1 MKKKPVTIRSLMKN
15 KAKPALTATG
25 TKSTLAGSTAGYRTI
40 PQIFLEDYGIQL
52 NEASGEWWRLE
63 QNPVV
68 NTELLDNLEHDLY
81 YYITAGGSYG
91 SGDVRLPI
99 KDSATGEVIVP
110 EGWTGPFTDV
120 VWWDCDVE
128 GIVHE
133 FRIYCYAREPYHATQ
148 KSVFLTRNTSDPAL
162 FATEAGSAPAPEPTT
177 APQQELIPA
186 SIPGPAPISEPETEP
201 TADPAPLPAP
211 EPLPV
216 PEPPPP
222 PATPP
227 PPAPTPVLPPPA
239 KTALQEVYETLSPSK
254 LGTVV
259 GLRALLAKEQ
269 KISVKEAKNRINSVL
284 KAVSDIAAVSG
295 TSTLYGFGCFKAQ
308 NTKARTVKSH
318 LGSYSGTYTIPKTTK
333 FTFKPGKELK
343 AKMSLCTGKTQ
354 AQIITALQTLETV
367 KRAKAIV
374 RKATRR
380 GSKAKRAIAPKVA
393 GKKAGR

>member
-1 MKKKPVTIRSLMKN
+1 MKKKPETIRSLMKN
-15 KAKPALTATG
+15 RAKPALTATTTRSG
-25 TKSTLAGSTAGYRTI
+25 LTRSAPAYRTI

-91 SGDVRLPI
+91 SGDVRLPL
-99 KDSATGEVIVP
+99 KDSVSGEAIVP

-133 FRIYCYAREPYHATQ
+133 FRIYCYAREPYHASQ

-162 FATEAGSAPAPEPTT
+162 FATEAGSAPEQETETAPEP
-177 APQQELIPA
+177 
-186 SIPGPAPISEPETEP
+186 APIPEPEPES
-201 TADPAPLPAP
+201 TADTAPLPAP

-216 PEPPPP
+216 HEPP

-227 PPAPTPVLPPPA
+227 PPATTPVPTPPA

-259 GLRALLAKEQ
+259 GLRTLLAKEQ
-269 KISVKEAKNRINSVL
+269 RISIKEAKARINSVL

-318 LGSYSGTYTIPKTTK
+318 LGSHSGTYTIPKTTK
-333 FTFKPGKELK
+333 FSFKPGKELK

-367 KRAKAIV
+367 KKAKATV
-374 RKATRR
+374 RKATTRR
-380 GSKAKRAIAPKVA
+380 TKAMRRP
-393 GKKAGR
+393 